1 MVTIIAH
8 RGARSLAPE
17 NTLAAASKAHAL
29 GADLWEAD
37 VAVTADDELVLM
49 HDDAMTRTTN
59 VADIFPERV
68 PAAFS
73 TYTLAE
79 IRSLDAGS
87 WFERDDPFG
96 QVVAG
101 AVDRQELAGY
111 AGEKV
116 PTLREA
122 FELTLELDWILNLEL
137 KAQPS
142 PKDNFDLVSAV
153 LSLAD
158 EVKIGADHLLFS
170 SARLAW
176 LKTLKQRKPDFEVQ
190 AILGL
195 FPEDPIDFS
204 DPFFDT
210 FNPRVTRVSV
220 DQLKAQVGQGLKLN
234 PFTANDDDMIA
245 SLIEI
250 GVAGLITDFPQ
261 RIPREHR

>member
-17 NTLAAASKAHAL
+17 NTLAAARKAHSL
-29 GADLWEAD
+29 GADLWESD
-37 VAVTADDELVLM
+37 VAVTADDQLVLM

-59 VADIFPERV
+59 VSDIFPERV

-73 TYTLAE
+73 TYSLAE

-96 QVVAG
+96 QVAAG

-122 FELTLELDWILNLEL
+122 FELTLELDWFLNLEL
-137 KAQPS
+137 KAQPV
-142 PKDNFDLVSAV
+142 PKENFDVVSAV
-153 LSLAD
+153 LDLAD
-158 EVKIGADHLLFS
+158 EVGIGSDQLLFS
-170 SARLAW
+170 SARFSW
-176 LKTLKQRKPDFEVQ
+176 LKTLKRRRPDFEVQ
-190 AILGL
+190 AIVGL
-195 FPEDPIDFS
+195 FPEDPMDFS
-204 DPFFDT
+204 DLFFDT
-210 FNPRVTRVSV
+210 FNPRHTRISV
-220 DQLKAQVGQGLKLN
+220 DRLKAQVDLGLRLN
-234 PFTANDDDMIA
+234 PFTVNDDEMIA

-261 RIPREHR
+261 RRPR

>member
-17 NTLAAASKAHAL
+17 NTLAAARKAHSL
-29 GADLWEAD
+29 GADLWETD

-49 HDDAMTRTTN
+49 HDDAMIRTTN

-73 TYTLAE
+73 TYRLAE
-79 IRSLDAGS
+79 IRLLDAGS

-96 QVVAG
+96 QVAAG
-101 AVDRQELAGY
+101 AVEPRELALY

-122 FELTLELDWILNLEL
+122 FELTLELDWFLNLEL

-142 PKDNFDLVSAV
+142 PKNDFDLVGAV
-153 LSLAD
+153 LKLAD
-158 EVKIGADHLLFS
+158 EVKIGAGHLLLS
-170 SARLAW
+170 SAEFSW
-176 LKTLKQRKPDFEVQ
+176 LKTLKKRRPEFEVQ

-195 FPEDPIDFS
+195 FPEDSMDFT

-210 FNPRVTRVSV
+210 FNPRLTRLSI
-220 DQLKAQVGQGLKLN
+220 DQIKTQVELGRKLN
-234 PFTANDDDMIA
+234 PFTVNDDEMIA
-245 SLIEI
+245 RLIEI

-261 RIPREHR
+261 RVPG